1 MRELLI
7 FTVWYKQSIL
17 FSFHEQFL
25 LLLDI
30 KQNSSKLK
38 CWIQSLIRRF
48 ELPSN
53 SLDIFS
59 DYIMLI
65 CFTNIIRTYTN
76 SNTEIPISLRFSKI
90 LTSFNISVW
99 NNLFDKNYSG
109 VRVIRSV
116 QLHGFRLN
124 SVLWF
129 PHVRFVFSPNLF
141 YRGINFVFIYVPWSG
156 TWFYTR
162 CWWCRLTITGPVP
175 PVKQA
180 LLTILKR
187 TGSSPLLW
195 GSFCSILRFQCSDC
209 GL

>member
-1 MRELLI
+1 LKSQDWAKRTPQKRRGTRALR
-7 FTVWYKQSIL
+7 
-17 FSFHEQFL
+17 
-25 LLLDI
+25 
-30 KQNSSKLK
+30 NGKL
-38 CWIQSLIRRF
+38 
-48 ELPSN
+48 
-53 SLDIFS
+53 
-59 DYIMLI
+59 
-65 CFTNIIRTYTN
+65 
-76 SNTEIPISLRFSKI
+76 SLRFSKI

-99 NNLFDKNYSG
+99 SNLFDKSYSG

-180 LLTILKR
+180 LLTIPKR
-187 TGSSPLLW
+187 PGSLFTL
-195 GSFCSILRFQCSDC
+195 GSKWCYRSGQSIL
-209 GL
+209 